1 VVFGCNKQGKT
12 MTSQQRKQLAERL
25 EQKIGDMLRAEGIAM
40 DGFMCREVDDMAKT
54 LAAKAI
60 LKRER
65 TLAETT

>member
-1 VVFGCNKQGKT
+1 M
-12 MTSQQRKQLAERL
+12 MTPEQRKELADRI
-25 EQKIGDMLRAEGIAM
+25 EQKMGDMLREEGIAM

-65 TLAETT
+65 ELQETR